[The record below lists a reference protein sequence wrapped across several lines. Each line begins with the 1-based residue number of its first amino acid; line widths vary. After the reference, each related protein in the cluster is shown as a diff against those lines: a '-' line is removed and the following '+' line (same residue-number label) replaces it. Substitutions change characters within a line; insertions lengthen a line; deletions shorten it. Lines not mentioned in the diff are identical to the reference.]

1 MSTIRTAFTT
11 SWVALLA
18 SFVAGGVVVV
28 ALCAATYQ
36 LIFPSL
42 CAMNGAVWAAW
53 AQVMAVVLTGFV
65 AVSVAWTQLQKFN
78 ENEQTKTTIDYM
90 SQYSTRM
97 SHIPESLSV
106 TPEGGLAY
114 VQSVLEDKSLCLRL
128 HDTAARV
135 NGLMGPL
142 NREVPP
148 ERQTEYEVYF
158 TAYTVAANFF
168 SQTAGLARED
178 LIKGKLFLDFYGLQV
193 VTLWNFI
200 KAFRDV
206 DARALTLFQNRS
218 LRMFA
223 EQASAAFTSD
233 PKPVI

>member
-1 MSTIRTAFTT
+1 LAG
-11 SWVALLA
+11 ALAVFIVLSA
-18 SFVAGGVVVV
+18 VYPMPRI
-28 ALCAATYQ
+28 LCAVD
-36 LIFPSL
+36 
-42 CAMNGAVWAAW
+42 GALWAAW
-53 AQVMAVVLTGFV
+53 AQVIAVVLTGLV
-65 AVSVAWTQLQKFN
+65 AISVAWTQLQKFN
-78 ENEQTKTTIDYM
+78 ENEQTKTTIEYM
-90 SQYSTRM
+90 SQYSTRV

-114 VQSVLEDKSLCLRL
+114 VQTVLEDESLRLRL

-135 NGLMGPL
+135 NGLVGL
-142 NREVPP
+142 SNREASA
-148 ERQTEYEVYF
+148 ESLKEYQVYF

-178 LIKGKLFLDFYGLQV
+178 LIDGRLFLDFYGLQV
-193 VTLWNFI
+193 VTLWKFI
-200 KAFRDV
+200 KAFSDV
-206 DARALTLFQNRS
+206 DPIALTLLQNRS

>member
-1 MSTIRTAFTT
+1 MSAEDRSDAWIRQGANVLAAGLAVFIVLPAIYPMPHAFYA
-11 SWVALLA
+11 VD
-18 SFVAGGVVVV
+18 
-28 ALCAATYQ
+28 
-36 LIFPSL
+36 
-42 CAMNGAVWAAW
+42 GAVWAAW
-53 AQVMAVVLTGFV
+53 AQVIAVVLTGLV

-78 ENEQTKTTIDYM
+78 ENEKTKTTIGYM

-114 VQSVLEDKSLCLRL
+114 VHTVLEDESLRL
-128 HDTAARV
+128 RLLDTAARL

-142 NREVPP
+142 NREVSP
-148 ERQTEYEVYF
+148 ERQKEYEVYF

-178 LIKGKLFLDFYGLQV
+178 LINGKLFLDFYGTQV
-193 VTLWNFI
+193 VTLWYFI
-200 KAFRDV
+200 QAFADV
-206 DARALTLFQNRS
+206 EPRALTLKLNRS
-218 LRMFA
+218 FRMFA
-223 EQASAAFTSD
+223 EQASEAFVSG